1 MAFNLT
7 QTLIN
12 SHLVVNRAAGPVSLI
27 ASTAPTVTATWS
39 VRARRWRR
47 SPKATDKPSAE
58 ALDDRR
64 GNLVGRI
71 LLDEVLGVG

>member
-39 VRARRWRR
+39 ARAHRWRR
-47 SPKATDKPSAE
+47 SPEAATSSAE
-58 ALDDRR
+58 AFDDRR
-64 GNLVGRI
+64 SDLVGRI
-71 LLDEVLGVG
+71 LLNEMLRFR

>member
-47 SPKATDKPSAE
+47 SP
-58 ALDDRR
+58 
-64 GNLVGRI
+64 
-71 LLDEVLGVG
+71 